1 MTKCDVIG
9 KLTDLLNIYYMKKVN
24 SVSVRC
30 PLVVEM
36 YLFISYL
43 LSCVSQR
50 LIIIKIN
57 TIQRLKRQEKFFCFE
72 CGLDLSQED
81 MSISVAGW
89 FGVCKICSEVCDNFI
104 QFRNKYWPVVSMWN
118 YLDFWLYQESFSE
131 LLFYVR
137 LTSIE

>member
-1 MTKCDVIG
+1 
-9 KLTDLLNIYYMKKVN
+9 MKKVN

-30 PLVVEM
+30 PLVIEI

-43 LSCVSQR
+43 LSCVSER

-72 CGLDLSQED
+72 CGMYLSQKD

-89 FGVCKICSEVCDNFI
+89 FGVCRLCNEACDHLT
-104 QFRNKYWPVVSMWN
+104 QFRNK
-118 YLDFWLYQESFSE
+118 F
-131 LLFYVR
+131 
-137 LTSIE
+137 

>member
-1 MTKCDVIG
+1 MTKYDVIG
-9 KLTDLLNIYYMKKVN
+9 KLTNLLDIDYMKKVN

-30 PLVVEM
+30 PLVIGI

-72 CGLDLSQED
+72 CGLYLPQED

-89 FGVCKICSEVCDNFI
+89 FGVC
-104 QFRNKYWPVVSMWN
+104 
-118 YLDFWLYQESFSE
+118 
-131 LLFYVR
+131 R
-137 LTSIE
+137 LCNEPLHSI

>member
-1 MTKCDVIG
+1 LFWHIKLKIVTTCDVIG
-9 KLTDLLNIYYMKKVN
+9 KLSDLLNIYYMKKVN

-30 PLVVEM
+30 PLVIEM

-89 FGVCKICSEVCDNFI
+89 FGVCRLCNE
-104 QFRNKYWPVVSMWN
+104 P
-118 YLDFWLYQESFSE
+118 LHSF
-131 LLFYVR
+131 
-137 LTSIE
+137 